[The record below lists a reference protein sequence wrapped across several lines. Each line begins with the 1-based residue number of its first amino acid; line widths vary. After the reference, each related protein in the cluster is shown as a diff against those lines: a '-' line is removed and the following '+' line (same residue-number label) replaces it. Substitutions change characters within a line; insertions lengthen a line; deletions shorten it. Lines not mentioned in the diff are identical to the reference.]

1 MIRFGNIQFIY
12 ALGLVPLMILAF
24 FLVMR
29 WKKRALQRLGDNEIV
44 MRLVPDVSLTKQFW
58 KFVLFVAAFFF
69 LLVAIVDPQV
79 GSKEEEAKQ
88 EGIDIIICLD
98 VSNSMM
104 AEDLSPSR
112 LERAKQAIAKL
123 TEKLHGDRIGIVVF
137 AGQAFVQLPITSDYG
152 AAKLFLDNIDCD
164 IVPVQGTAIGT
175 AIDVAAESFGAENT
189 NSKAIIVIT
198 DGENHEDDAV
208 ASARKAAGKGITVHT
223 IGMGSPEGGPI
234 PIYSI
239 VGTSKIKEGYK
250 KDAEGNTVVTRLDQ
264 KMLTEISAAGN
275 GVYVRANNTE
285 AGLNTVMAQLEK
297 MQRAQM
303 GSKHYTDYE
312 DRFQIFLLVSIIL
325 IVAELLLTE
334 RKLRWWV
341 RLDLFGENKK

>member
-1 MIRFGNIQFIY
+1 MIRFANIQFIY
-12 ALGLVPLMILAF
+12 ALGILPLMVLVF

-29 WKKRALQRLGDNEIV
+29 WKKRALQRLGDSDIIS
-44 MRLVPDVSLTKQFW
+44 RLVPDVSLSKQSW
-58 KFVLFVAAFFF
+58 KFILFLAAFFF
-69 LLVAIVDPQV
+69 LLVAMIDPQV
-79 GSKEEEAKQ
+79 GSREEEAKQ
-88 EGIDIIICLD
+88 EGIDIMICLD

-104 AEDLSPSR
+104 AEDLSPNR

-175 AIDVAAESFGAENT
+175 AIDMAAGSFGAENT

-208 ASARKAAGKGITVHT
+208 ASAKKAAEKGITVHT

-239 VGTSKIKEGYK
+239 VGTSKVKEGFK
-250 KDAEGNTVVTRLDQ
+250 KDAEGNTVVTKLDQ

-297 MQRAQM
+297 MQRSQM

-312 DRFQIFLLVSIIL
+312 DRFQVFLLLSIIL
-325 IVAELLLTE
+325 VVTELLLTE
-334 RKLRWWV
+334 RKLKWWV
-341 RLDLFGENKK
+341 KLDLFGENK